1 MKITQRERI
10 IEYMREFGSIT
21 SWEAYG
27 DLGITQFATRV
38 KELKEQGYEFRTK
51 WESRKN
57 RYGELVSFKRYFLN
71 DVVDENWEHIPRL
84 D

>member
-1 MKITQRERI
+1 MTQRERI
-10 IEYMREFGSIT
+10 MEYMREFGSIT
-21 SWEAYG
+21 SWEAYS

-38 KELKEQGYEFRTK
+38 KKLKEQGYEFK
-51 WESRKN
+51 MEWESRRN

-71 DVVDENWEHIPRL
+71 DVVSENWEHIPRI